1 MQLPS
6 PRPISR
12 VSSVPW
18 ADGGIP
24 ACGTRLTLRIQ
35 CATVLRCVPGPKQPK
50 SLTVHNLQRHFR
62 TFCVSF
68 GTTSRTRGRSRFSY
82 THGIFFRPISSRWCL
97 LTMVLKVWFLILV
110 RKLRSDQRWCI
121 NAPYFS
127 RLRAVKLLVFLTL
140 PADASAKNVT
150 EQRRYISHTLE
161 NLLHRREIFPI
172 LFSRLSGPLERLES
186 SNLQLKDD
194 DGKTIQLFLTFIR
207 NCLLTD
213 ERHELCTDVKFTCHV
228 KVLFH
233 TVLVLESLQAFA

>member
-1 MQLPS
+1 MNKYSYIIYLLVAGCSCRFRVGARVTRCTVQLPS

-97 LTMVLKVWFLILV
+97 LTMVLKV
-110 RKLRSDQRWCI
+110 
-121 NAPYFS
+121 
-127 RLRAVKLLVFLTL
+127 
-140 PADASAKNVT
+140 
-150 EQRRYISHTLE
+150 
-161 NLLHRREIFPI
+161 
-172 LFSRLSGPLERLES
+172 
-186 SNLQLKDD
+186 
-194 DGKTIQLFLTFIR
+194 
-207 NCLLTD
+207 
-213 ERHELCTDVKFTCHV
+213 
-228 KVLFH
+228 
-233 TVLVLESLQAFA
+233 